1 MHPIFLTMFNHIY
14 KLAPCLINQLNSNKN
29 FCILIINL
37 ILLLILPRGMEA
49 FDATYGSILSE
60 HLEDTRKKRYLTCY
74 NRKTGETIRMYTH
87 AYNFRIS
94 HLL

>member
-1 MHPIFLTMFNHIY
+1 MHPMFNHIY
-14 KLAPCLINQLNSNKN
+14 KLALCLIKQLNSNKN

-60 HLEDTRKKRYLTCY
+60 HLEDTRKK
-74 NRKTGETIRMYTH
+74 K
-87 AYNFRIS
+87 IS
-94 HLL
+94 HMLQS